1 MFETQIIHTEHK
13 DVIHDVAYDYYGQRM
28 ATCSSDQYVKVWDQ
42 NEQGVWSVT
51 SSWKSHSGSV
61 WRLSWAHPEFGQVLA
76 TSSFDRTVSVWEET
90 VGEKTNPA
98 MPPLK
103 RWVRRTNLVDS
114 RTSVTD
120 VKFAPKSQG
129 LMLAACSADG
139 VIRIYEA
146 PDIMNLSQWT
156 LSHEISVKIPL
167 SCLTWNPSMF
177 RLHPAMIAAG
187 SDDSSQST
195 GGKVFIFEYSENAR
209 RWAKTET
216 INSITEPVHDIAF
229 APNVGRSY
237 HILAVA
243 SKDVQ
248 IFNLK
253 PILDPTANSRLE
265 IQPAAQFGDHY
276 CTVWRVTWNITGT
289 MLASTGDDGCVRMWK
304 MNYLKNWRCAAV
316 LKAENSESAPE
327 TSVTASLKSSIEYV
341 LRVQRGPCPENSWRI
356 LRRYN
361 DFASLNK
368 CLQISGIDL
377 SFPGKKLIGNMRPD
391 FVAERL
397 NALQEYINQVLMN
410 PILASSLPTK
420 KFIDPDSYSTPFHDL
435 ALQYASMSLRTE
447 GVYTLGQS
455 LGPIGWR
462 LRKHYFKVVHK
473 PQGNKHSPGHS
484 TTKHHLIK
492 SSSQSHGKQHT
503 TQVCVTTSTE
513 KDYNSSTRDHSGRD
527 DLILSWTEFGPD
539 RYIDEKDIHTV
550 LKNFGGVAHP
560 YIVPIEHIASN
571 DTGALV
577 IRKFYKQG
585 SLKDVLCSASPCN
598 PFLSKYGSP
607 KGRTPLPLKDLAL
620 YARQILEAIRFLH
633 SKGMAC
639 GHVHCGNVIVVD
651 GIAKLMDV
659 ENFIF
664 GVPSFYRPFFV
675 QHSKI
680 NTCEAIDV
688 YGFGHLL
695 YEMCMGYPL
704 QDSYARQ
711 ISDCPDS
718 LKSLLES
725 ILSKDA
731 CKSSLPT
738 LDQLTTHPFFSEYAG
753 HFNELYATTI
763 AVQKPHLKFST
774 SAKEQLKLAVQKTE
788 NRVRDEQRS
797 VKNQK
802 RLVRVQEMMT
812 SEEEKKKIKQ
822 KAKHEQKQAKLRA
835 QNSLQLNNGP
845 PMTGPSGMAAT
856 VHLSSSTGGI
866 VKSDSANSI
875 TSPQEAL
882 MSPPPHATDSG
893 GSTSPQPPPS
903 APPIPGPPSSLP
915 LFPVPADSGASG
927 GASASGKLAKSISGD
942 ESTTGNR
949 SALLQSICNFNKSGL
964 KKISPTDEGGK

>member
-1 MFETQIIHTEHK
+1 MALYEQIETTTKVTLDDTESCCCTIETAQNINGHT
-13 DVIHDVAYDYYGQRM
+13 
-28 ATCSSDQYVKVWDQ
+28 
-42 NEQGVWSVT
+42 
-51 SSWKSHSGSV
+51 
-61 WRLSWAHPEFGQVLA
+61 
-76 TSSFDRTVSVWEET
+76 
-90 VGEKTNPA
+90 
-98 MPPLK
+98 
-103 RWVRRTNLVDS
+103 
-114 RTSVTD
+114 
-120 VKFAPKSQG
+120 
-129 LMLAACSADG
+129 
-139 VIRIYEA
+139 
-146 PDIMNLSQWT
+146 
-156 LSHEISVKIPL
+156 
-167 SCLTWNPSMF
+167 
-177 RLHPAMIAAG
+177 
-187 SDDSSQST
+187 
-195 GGKVFIFEYSENAR
+195 
-209 RWAKTET
+209 
-216 INSITEPVHDIAF
+216 
-229 APNVGRSY
+229 
-237 HILAVA
+237 
-243 SKDVQ
+243 
-248 IFNLK
+248 
-253 PILDPTANSRLE
+253 
-265 IQPAAQFGDHY
+265 
-276 CTVWRVTWNITGT
+276 
-289 MLASTGDDGCVRMWK
+289 
-304 MNYLKNWRCAAV
+304 
-316 LKAENSESAPE
+316 
-327 TSVTASLKSSIEYV
+327 EYV

-391 FVAERL
+391 FIAERL

-435 ALQYASMSLRTE
+435 ALQYASMSLRTD

-550 LKNFGGVAHP
+550 LKNFGGVQHP

-571 DTGALV
+571 DSGALV

-738 LDQLTTHPFFSEYAG
+738 LDQLTTHPFFGEYAG
-753 HFNELYATTI
+753 HFNDLYATTM

-774 SAKEQLKLAVQKTE
+774 NAKEQLKLAVQKTE
-788 NRVRDEQRS
+788 NRVREEQRS

-822 KAKHEQKQAKLRA
+822 KAKQAKLRA

-845 PMTGPSGMAAT
+845 PTTASSGMTAT

-893 GSTSPQPPPS
+893 GSCSPQPPPS

-915 LFPVPADSGASG
+915 LFPPDAGSSSGP
-927 GASASGKLAKSISGD
+927 GKLAKSISGD
-942 ESTTGNR
+942 DSTGGSGNR

-964 KKISPTDEGGK
+964 KKISPSEAGK

>member
-1 MFETQIIHTEHK
+1 MALFEQ
-13 DVIHDVAYDYYGQRM
+13 
-28 ATCSSDQYVKVWDQ
+28 
-42 NEQGVWSVT
+42 
-51 SSWKSHSGSV
+51 
-61 WRLSWAHPEFGQVLA
+61 
-76 TSSFDRTVSVWEET
+76 
-90 VGEKTNPA
+90 
-98 MPPLK
+98 
-103 RWVRRTNLVDS
+103 
-114 RTSVTD
+114 
-120 VKFAPKSQG
+120 
-129 LMLAACSADG
+129 
-139 VIRIYEA
+139 
-146 PDIMNLSQWT
+146 
-156 LSHEISVKIPL
+156 
-167 SCLTWNPSMF
+167 
-177 RLHPAMIAAG
+177 
-187 SDDSSQST
+187 
-195 GGKVFIFEYSENAR
+195 
-209 RWAKTET
+209 
-216 INSITEPVHDIAF
+216 
-229 APNVGRSY
+229 
-237 HILAVA
+237 
-243 SKDVQ
+243 
-248 IFNLK
+248 
-253 PILDPTANSRLE
+253 
-265 IQPAAQFGDHY
+265 
-276 CTVWRVTWNITGT
+276 TGT
-289 MLASTGDDGCVRMWK
+289 TQKVNLDDTEAC
-304 MNYLKNWRCAAV
+304 CCTI
-316 LKAENSESAPE
+316 E
-327 TSVTASLKSSIEYV
+327 TAQTIDGHTEYV
-341 LRVQRGPCPENSWRI
+341 LRVQRGPYPENSWRI

-391 FVAERL
+391 FIAERL

-435 ALQYASMSLRTE
+435 ALQYASMSLRTD
-447 GVYTLGQS
+447 GLYTLGQS

-462 LRKHYFKVVHK
+462 LRKHYFKVVHR

-492 SSSQSHGKQHT
+492 SSSQSHGKAHT

-513 KDYNSSTRDHSGRD
+513 KDYNNSSKDGSSGRD

-539 RYIDEKDIHTV
+539 RYIDEKEIHTV
-550 LKNFGGVAHP
+550 LKNFGGVQHP

-571 DTGALV
+571 DCGALV

-607 KGRTPLPLKDLAL
+607 KGRAPLPLKELAL

-633 SKGMAC
+633 SKGVAC

-651 GIAKLMDV
+651 GVAKLMDV
-659 ENFIF
+659 ENFMF

-711 ISDCPDS
+711 ITDCPDS

-725 ILSKDA
+725 ILSKEA
-731 CKSSLPT
+731 CKSALPT
-738 LDQLTTHPFFSEYAG
+738 LDQLTTHPFFGEYAG
-753 HFNELYATTI
+753 QFNEQYATAI

-845 PMTGPSGMAAT
+845 PLTGPSGSGSSGGNGGGMAST

-866 VKSDSANSI
+866 VKSNSANSI

-903 APPIPGPPSSLP
+903 APPVPAPPASLP
-915 LFPVPADSGASG
+915 LSFPANATSS
-927 GASASGKLAKSISGD
+927 SATTGKLARSISGD
-942 ESTTGNR
+942 DTGGNEGNR
-949 SALLQSICNFNKSGL
+949 SALLDSICNFNKSGL
-964 KKISPTDEGGK
+964 KKINSGSGK

>member
-1 MFETQIIHTEHK
+1 MALFEQ
-13 DVIHDVAYDYYGQRM
+13 
-28 ATCSSDQYVKVWDQ
+28 
-42 NEQGVWSVT
+42 
-51 SSWKSHSGSV
+51 
-61 WRLSWAHPEFGQVLA
+61 
-76 TSSFDRTVSVWEET
+76 
-90 VGEKTNPA
+90 
-98 MPPLK
+98 
-103 RWVRRTNLVDS
+103 
-114 RTSVTD
+114 
-120 VKFAPKSQG
+120 
-129 LMLAACSADG
+129 
-139 VIRIYEA
+139 
-146 PDIMNLSQWT
+146 
-156 LSHEISVKIPL
+156 
-167 SCLTWNPSMF
+167 
-177 RLHPAMIAAG
+177 
-187 SDDSSQST
+187 
-195 GGKVFIFEYSENAR
+195 
-209 RWAKTET
+209 
-216 INSITEPVHDIAF
+216 
-229 APNVGRSY
+229 
-237 HILAVA
+237 
-243 SKDVQ
+243 
-248 IFNLK
+248 
-253 PILDPTANSRLE
+253 
-265 IQPAAQFGDHY
+265 
-276 CTVWRVTWNITGT
+276 TGT
-289 MLASTGDDGCVRMWK
+289 TQKVTLDDTVAC
-304 MNYLKNWRCAAV
+304 CCTI
-316 LKAENSESAPE
+316 E
-327 TSVTASLKSSIEYV
+327 TAQTIDGHTEYV
-341 LRVQRGPCPENSWRI
+341 LRVQRGPHPENSWRI

-391 FVAERL
+391 FIAERL

-435 ALQYASMSLRTE
+435 ALQYASMSLRTD

-513 KDYNSSTRDHSGRD
+513 KDYNSSTRDQSGRD

-539 RYIDEKDIHTV
+539 RYVDDREIHTV
-550 LKNFGGVAHP
+550 LKNYGGVQHP

-571 DTGALV
+571 DSGALV

-607 KGRTPLPLKDLAL
+607 KGRAPLPLKELAL

-633 SKGMAC
+633 SKGLAC
-639 GHVHCGNVIVVD
+639 GHVHCGNVIIVD
-651 GIAKLMDV
+651 GVAKLMDV

-680 NTCEAIDV
+680 NNCEAIDV

-711 ISDCPDS
+711 ITDCPDT

-725 ILSKDA
+725 ILSREA
-731 CKSSLPT
+731 CKSALPT

-763 AVQKPHLKFST
+763 SVQRPHLKFST
-774 SAKEQLKLAVQKTE
+774 TAKDQLKLAVQKTE
-788 NRVRDEQRS
+788 ARVRDEQRS

-822 KAKHEQKQAKLRA
+822 KAKQAKLRA

-845 PMTGPSGMAAT
+845 PVPPASITAT
-856 VHLSSSTGGI
+856 VHLSSSTGVI

-882 MSPPPHATDSG
+882 MSPPPSHANSSG
-893 GSTSPQPPPS
+893 GNTSPQPPPS
-903 APPIPGPPSSLP
+903 APP
-915 LFPVPADSGASG
+915 VPAAVPPGSLQLFADLQQSIPATSSSG
-927 GASASGKLAKSISGD
+927 GGGKLVKSLSGD
-942 ESTTGNR
+942 NIVAGVGGEPTGNR
-949 SALLQSICNFNKSGL
+949 SALLDSICNFNKGGL
-964 KKISPTDEGGK
+964 RKINLNRDK

>member
-1 MFETQIIHTEHK
+1 MALFEH
-13 DVIHDVAYDYYGQRM
+13 
-28 ATCSSDQYVKVWDQ
+28 
-42 NEQGVWSVT
+42 
-51 SSWKSHSGSV
+51 
-61 WRLSWAHPEFGQVLA
+61 
-76 TSSFDRTVSVWEET
+76 
-90 VGEKTNPA
+90 
-98 MPPLK
+98 
-103 RWVRRTNLVDS
+103 
-114 RTSVTD
+114 
-120 VKFAPKSQG
+120 
-129 LMLAACSADG
+129 
-139 VIRIYEA
+139 
-146 PDIMNLSQWT
+146 
-156 LSHEISVKIPL
+156 
-167 SCLTWNPSMF
+167 
-177 RLHPAMIAAG
+177 
-187 SDDSSQST
+187 
-195 GGKVFIFEYSENAR
+195 
-209 RWAKTET
+209 
-216 INSITEPVHDIAF
+216 
-229 APNVGRSY
+229 
-237 HILAVA
+237 
-243 SKDVQ
+243 
-248 IFNLK
+248 
-253 PILDPTANSRLE
+253 
-265 IQPAAQFGDHY
+265 
-276 CTVWRVTWNITGT
+276 TGT
-289 MLASTGDDGCVRMWK
+289 TQKVNLDDTEAC
-304 MNYLKNWRCAAV
+304 CCTI
-316 LKAENSESAPE
+316 E
-327 TSVTASLKSSIEYV
+327 TAQTIDGHTEYV
-341 LRVQRGPCPENSWRI
+341 LRVQRGPYPENSWRI

-361 DFASLNK
+361 DFATLNK

-391 FVAERL
+391 FIAERL

-420 KFIDPDSYSTPFHDL
+420 KFIDPDTYSTPFHDL
-435 ALQYASMSLRTE
+435 ALQYASMSLRTD
-447 GVYTLGQS
+447 GVFTLGQS

-513 KDYNSSTRDHSGRD
+513 KDYNSTSRDQSGRD
-527 DLILSWTEFGPD
+527 DLILTWTEFGPD
-539 RYIDEKDIHTV
+539 RYIDEKEIHTV
-550 LKNFGGVAHP
+550 LKNFGGVQHP
-560 YIVPIEHIASN
+560 YVVPIEHIASN
-571 DTGALV
+571 DCGALV
-577 IRKFYKQG
+577 IRKFYKHG

-607 KGRTPLPLKDLAL
+607 KGRAPLPLKELAL
-620 YARQILEAIRFLH
+620 YARQVLEAIRFLH
-633 SKGMAC
+633 SKGVAC

-651 GIAKLMDV
+651 GVAKLMDV

-711 ISDCPDS
+711 ITDCPDS

-725 ILSKDA
+725 ILSKEA
-731 CKSSLPT
+731 CKSALPT
-738 LDQLTTHPFFSEYAG
+738 LDQLATHPFFGEYAG
-753 HFNELYATTI
+753 QFNEQYAMTI
-763 AVQKPHLKFST
+763 AMQKPHLKFST

-822 KAKHEQKQAKLRA
+822 KAKQAKLRA

-845 PMTGPSGMAAT
+845 PSLGASGSGASGNGGGSGGMAAT
-856 VHLSSSTGGI
+856 LHLSSSTGGI
-866 VKSDSANSI
+866 VKSSSANSI

-882 MSPPPHATDSG
+882 MSPPPHAMDSG

-903 APPIPGPPSSLP
+903 APPIPAPVPSLP
-915 LFPVPADSGASG
+915 AFQSNATAGTAPASTS
-927 GASASGKLAKSISGD
+927 STGKLVRSVSGD
-942 ESTTGNR
+942 DTTGGSGGNR
-949 SALLQSICNFNKSGL
+949 SALLDSICNFNKGGL
-964 KKISPTDEGGK
+964 KKIGPGLGK

>member
-1 MFETQIIHTEHK
+1 
-13 DVIHDVAYDYYGQRM
+13 M
-28 ATCSSDQYVKVWDQ
+28 ALY
-42 NEQGVWSVT
+42 EQ
-51 SSWKSHSGSV
+51 
-61 WRLSWAHPEFGQVLA
+61 
-76 TSSFDRTVSVWEET
+76 
-90 VGEKTNPA
+90 
-98 MPPLK
+98 
-103 RWVRRTNLVDS
+103 
-114 RTSVTD
+114 
-120 VKFAPKSQG
+120 
-129 LMLAACSADG
+129 
-139 VIRIYEA
+139 
-146 PDIMNLSQWT
+146 
-156 LSHEISVKIPL
+156 
-167 SCLTWNPSMF
+167 
-177 RLHPAMIAAG
+177 
-187 SDDSSQST
+187 
-195 GGKVFIFEYSENAR
+195 
-209 RWAKTET
+209 TET
-216 INSITEPVHDIAF
+216 TTKVTLDDTETCCCTIE
-229 APNVGRSY
+229 
-237 HILAVA
+237 
-243 SKDVQ
+243 
-248 IFNLK
+248 
-253 PILDPTANSRLE
+253 TAQT
-265 IQPAAQFGDHY
+265 IHGH
-276 CTVWRVTWNITGT
+276 T
-289 MLASTGDDGCVRMWK
+289 
-304 MNYLKNWRCAAV
+304 
-316 LKAENSESAPE
+316 
-327 TSVTASLKSSIEYV
+327 EYV

-822 KAKHEQKQAKLRA
+822 KAKQAKLRA

-927 GASASGKLAKSISGD
+927 GASASEKQTHTRKERHIKDNTNMNQGAEKHAKK
-942 ESTTGNR
+942 
-949 SALLQSICNFNKSGL
+949 QSIVIPVWPSLQQQHSRISFADLSLRYRGDSDRHEL
-964 KKISPTDEGGK
+964 ISPVTIVHTWKYFTAVETLQ